1 MSIKKK
7 VLISVIL
14 VIIATLVAGLVGFFI
29 NNDGKELLKMEN
41 PYTITYYANEEKTEG
56 FSLQLSNNFSSKITV
71 SVDKPIDGL
80 QSYSFKHSDSNEI
93 LFIVYISDGEAYKQL
108 SGKYEVLDKS
118 DKYTY
123 VWTQSVEDNT
133 HILDETKRKEFNEI
147 AKYYATIKSTVQI
160 VSATG
165 DNAPVT
171 K

>member
-7 VLISVIL
+7 ILISVIL
-14 VIIATLVAGLVGFFI
+14 AITATLVAGLIGFFI
-29 NNDGKELLKMEN
+29 NNDGEELLEMEN

-56 FSLQLSNNFSSKITV
+56 FSLQLSEVFSTKIFV
-71 SVDKPIDGL
+71 SIDETIDGL
-80 QSYSFKHSDSNEI
+80 TTYSFKHTDSNEI
-93 LFIVYISDGEAYKQL
+93 LFVIYISDGETYKQL

-118 DKYTY
+118 DRYTY
-123 VWTQSVEDNT
+123 VWTQSVDDNT
-133 HILDETKRKEFNEI
+133 HILDEEKRKEFNEI

-165 DNAPVT
+165 DNVPVT